1 MGRRREEIEMRSIV
15 IAAAAVLA
23 TGCATGRA
31 AHTGFHFHGDL
42 GIAGSASETNTFG
55 DHAEI
60 SGGGAGFSLAA
71 GGAVV
76 PNLILGGELW
86 GVSVDEP
93 EISDAEGAGTLQ
105 DVTYSVY
112 GFGPRVTWY
121 VMPANVYFSVTPS
134 ITQLSLDYDDVDET
148 SETDWGLGLRAA
160 VGKEWFVSDRWGL
173 GVAGVLHVAS
183 NEDDADYKWRTWGGG
198 VVFSA
203 SFN

>member
-1 MGRRREEIEMRSIV
+1 MRSIV
-15 IAAAAVLA
+15 IAAAVVLA

-42 GIAGSASETNTFG
+42 GIAGSTSETSSFG
-55 DHAEI
+55 DSAEI

-86 GVSVDEP
+86 GVSVNEP
-93 EISDAEGAGTLQ
+93 EVSDRLGSGTLR

-121 VMPANVYFSVTPS
+121 LMPVNLYFSVTPS
-134 ITQLSLDYDDVDET
+134 ITQLSLDYDEFDET

-173 GVAGVLHVAS
+173 GVAGVLHVSS
-183 NEDDADYKWRTWGGG
+183 NEDDADYRWRTWGGG